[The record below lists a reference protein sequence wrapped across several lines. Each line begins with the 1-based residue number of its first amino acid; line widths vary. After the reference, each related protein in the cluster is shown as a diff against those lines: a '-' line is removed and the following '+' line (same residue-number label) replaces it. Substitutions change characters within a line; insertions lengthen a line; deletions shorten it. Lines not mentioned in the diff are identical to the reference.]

1 MKNLKG
7 LSSNYLFGNLCKKNL
22 IMRFLILLLFL
33 PLKGITQ
40 LSFDTIKMSKSVEET
55 SGLEILGNYLITHN
69 DSGDKPKLYIIN
81 QEGEKIMEIELN
93 QLKNKDWED
102 IAADSENYYIADTG
116 NNYGTRE
123 NLKIYILDKDFFLQG
138 KISIRYQSQTTF
150 SRELKNKYDAEALAV
165 VGDHLVLFSKNRKT
179 LKSEIYSFPKVA
191 GDYVLTPK
199 AALIVMH

>member
-40 LSFDTIKMSKSVEET
+40 LSFETIKMSKSVEET

-81 QEGEKIMEIELN
+81 QEGEKIMEIEIN
-93 QLKNKDWED
+93 QLKNNDWED

-138 KISIRYQSQTTF
+138 KISIRYQ
-150 SRELKNKYDAEALAV
+150 
-165 VGDHLVLFSKNRKT
+165 
-179 LKSEIYSFPKVA
+179 
-191 GDYVLTPK
+191 
-199 AALIVMH
+199 